1 MHYYLD
7 QKYFLWYSF
16 CVVKN
21 KVERNRAMSE
31 NEIKIEEAEEQVEEE
46 APVHEPKQN
55 YVFYTIVSVLLFFA
69 LYFGYRF
76 AVGKLFRD
84 YTMKVDGS
92 AFSAE
97 QLENIKEFAKIDSD
111 SISDVRLERVNN
123 KSTVFITYKDIGDPE
138 EFAENVIMYE
148 YGNIAEDIRTEIYPH
163 GDRTVEYVFADSYV
177 NIDDPTVYCM
187 IYDYNGETYAQFRSE
202 NITSEISALFMG
214 AEKIY
219 KE

>member
-1 MHYYLD
+1 
-7 QKYFLWYSF
+7 
-16 CVVKN
+16 
-21 KVERNRAMSE
+21 MSE
-31 NEIKIEEAEEQVEEE
+31 NEIKIEEAEEQAEEE

-55 YVFYTIVSVLLFFA
+55 YVFYTIVSVLLFFT

-84 YTMKVDGS
+84 YTMTVDGS

-97 QLENIKEFAKIDSD
+97 QLENIKEFAEIDSD
-111 SISDVRLERVNN
+111 NISDVRLERVNN